1 MDYNQDENEL
11 YRSSHLMILL
21 SYTLFSV
28 MLSGEA
34 ILMSW
39 ERWAIVLVMSGVA
52 AAWIIH
58 IRHMLSEYGRLWIY
72 SLLMMATFFFY
83 GIHPTSMYDMS
94 TVMIVA
100 IMIYT
105 MTGHRPLI
113 TMCQVTYYITMAYDI
128 VSLIISGETID
139 ALSITRIL
147 VHICMILMAGWVG
160 RTIIDKWDKV
170 MGNSHEEI
178 KLLKEQTDRLNHF
191 LANVSHEIRTPI
203 NAVMGLSSVLE
214 KEDLPEGIREN
225 VDAISQA
232 GHRVAEQMGDILDYT
247 EIDMNKLSVSHE
259 VYMISSLINDVL
271 TQLSFAENYGLDL
284 VIDMDSAIPAE
295 LIGDAE
301 KIKKILWHLIM
312 NGYKFTKEGGVGVH
326 IYAVKREYGI
336 NLVLEVKDTGN
347 GIAPEE
353 KEHIYE
359 GFYQSDSG
367 HTRTAGGL
375 GLGLSIVNGFVKAMS
390 GVMIVESTG
399 EGTCVRVSL
408 PQQIEDPDPCLSVRE
423 RDKCK
428 VAGFLGFMTTGNS
441 GVREFYMEMIGHLVT
456 GLSVPFSRVE
466 SMDELERLVDSA
478 QISHLFVGT
487 GEYLENREY
496 IDSLTDRMNVAV
508 VADIGFTGEVGKD
521 ITLLAKPFYGGQ
533 IANFLNHAFEAG
545 TFRVEEKM
553 TCPGLKVLVVD
564 DEPMNL
570 LVARGIFETYGMI
583 VKTAPGGE
591 ESVRMCAEEDYDVV
605 FMDHMMPGMDGV
617 EAMKKIK
624 AQAVKTGKDIIVIA
638 LTANAIS
645 SAKEMF
651 LSEGFDGFVPK
662 PVDLSELE
670 RVLKRVLPVS
680 AIVYS
685 KDSTEKDKGEKNT
698 ESANRHVIPGLDM
711 DAGIKY
717 CSNDEAFYRQLVL
730 EYASDYENKIKALQA
745 MYASN
750 DFVDYSIRV
759 HAIKS
764 TSKMIGAFALS
775 ETARKLEEAA
785 KGDDIETIKELHPGF
800 ISDYAKLLRGI
811 HDHYDTHEDVAVKK
825 QSDDDI
831 LEFSPE
837 DHEDEKGGEA

>member
-1 MDYNQDENEL
+1 MDFNQDENEL

-28 MLSGEA
+28 ILCGEA
-34 ILMSW
+34 VLMSW
-39 ERWAIVLVMSGVA
+39 ERWAIVLVLSGVA

-58 IRHMLSEYGRLWIY
+58 IRRMLSEYGRLWIY

-83 GIHPTSMYDMS
+83 GIHLTSMFDMS

-113 TMCQVTYYITMAYDI
+113 TMCQVTYYITMSYDI
-128 VSLIISGETID
+128 VSLFLSGETFD
-139 ALSITRIL
+139 VLTVTRIL
-147 VHICMILMAGWVG
+147 VHVCMILMAGWVG
-160 RTIIDKWDKV
+160 RIIIDKWDKV

-178 KLLKEQTDRLNHF
+178 KLLKEQSDRLNHF

-214 KEDLPEGIREN
+214 KEDLPAGIKEN

-284 VIDMDSAIPAE
+284 VVDLDASIPAE
-295 LIGDAE
+295 LVGDAE
-301 KIKKILWHLIM
+301 KIKKILWHLIT
-312 NGYKFTKEGGVGVH
+312 NGYKFTKEGGVCVH
-326 IYAVKREYGI
+326 IYPIKREYGI

-347 GIAPEE
+347 GINPEE

-390 GVMIVESTG
+390 GVMIVENFG
-399 EGTCVRVSL
+399 DGTCVRVSI

-423 RDKCK
+423 REKCK
-428 VAGFLGFMTTGNS
+428 VAGFLGFMTTGHA
-441 GVREFYMEMIGHLVT
+441 GVREFYMEMIAHLSL
-456 GLSVPFSRVE
+456 GLSIPFSRVE
-466 SMDELERLVDSA
+466 SIDELEKLVDSS
-478 QISHLFVGT
+478 QITHLFVGT
-487 GEYLENREY
+487 GEYLKNREY
-496 IDSLTDRMNVAV
+496 IDSLTDKMNVAV
-508 VADIGFTGEVGKD
+508 VADIGFSGDVGPD
-521 ITLLAKPFYGGQ
+521 LTLLAKPFYGGQ
-533 IANFLNHAFEAG
+533 VANFLNHAFESG
-545 TFRVEEKM
+545 TFTAEERM

-624 AQAVKTGKDIIVIA
+624 AQAMKLGRDIIVIA

-685 KDSTEKDKGEKNT
+685 KENVEKENNSAVKNT
-698 ESANRHVIPGLDM
+698 SHSHVIPGLDTA
-711 DAGIKY
+711 AGIEY
-717 CSNDEAFYRQLVL
+717 CSGDEDFYRQLVL
-730 EYASDYENKIKALQA
+730 EYASDYENKIKTLQA

-775 ETARKLEEAA
+775 DTAQKLEEAA
-785 KGDDIETIKELHPGF
+785 KGDDRETINALHPGF

-811 HDHYDTHEDVAVKK
+811 HDHYDEH
-825 QSDDDI
+825 DDAPRSAQGDDEI
-831 LEFSPE
+831 LEFAPDEE
-837 DHEDEKGGEA
+837 DAEGSGA